1 MTLLGFGLA
10 LRIAERLQRP
20 EGVGTDVFDFPRTKR
35 GAMTDV
41 TWLEIERIGERF
53 GVRDKDIPAFITAV
67 AELVGRKP
75 VEDWHGKATSGGNR
89 VGLY

>member
-1 MTLLGFGLA
+1 
-10 LRIAERLQRP
+10 
-20 EGVGTDVFDFPRTKR
+20 
-35 GAMTDV
+35 MTDV